1 MGRYGA
7 KRALPGAKI
16 IPVKWLSIIVRGYY
30 TKDRASHESGI
41 MIKKRIVKRLVIGV
55 AALAALGGVV
65 EILIHRYDPTR
76 ILYKRLKADNAYVY
90 DEINP
95 KFLETDPRSLLSVAT
110 LGEVAIL
117 RARLINL
124 IWGGAGF
131 PAGVQPVMVESAIS
145 VERLDDLPNLASI
158 DRLTVDMGR
167 DVRSYLYL
175 LKPANNAAGK
185 LVIYHHGFA
194 GDIRDVPAVLGGFL
208 ARGYAVLGINMMAYG
223 GNSYSVRSAKGETL
237 NLHFDLDKIERPLRY
252 HFEPLVVGVN
262 YLLRAGG
269 YRSINMV
276 GFSAGAFFTTVMA
289 AIDGRISRSYLV
301 AGVYPIY
308 PREGPEIQ
316 PYLPSYYPPLLS
328 RASYLELFTL
338 GASGPGRR
346 QLQIFNRYDR
356 CCYKN
361 RKGKLYESAVAEA
374 VREIGDGGGFGVFID
389 ESHADHRLS
398 MTALEAILDDM
409 AAK

>member
-1 MGRYGA
+1 
-7 KRALPGAKI
+7 
-16 IPVKWLSIIVRGYY
+16 
-30 TKDRASHESGI
+30 

-55 AALAALGGVV
+55 AALAVLGGVV

-76 ILYKRLKADNAYVY
+76 VLYKRLKADNAYVY

-131 PAGVQPVMVESAIS
+131 PVDSQPAMVETAIS

-175 LKPANNAAGK
+175 LKPANKANGK

-208 ARGYAVLGINMMAYG
+208 ARGYAVLGVNLMAYG
-223 GNSYSVRSAKGETL
+223 GNTGILRTAEGEL
-237 NLHFDLDKIERPLRY
+237 FNLHFDLDRIERPLRY
-252 HFEPLVVGVN
+252 HLEPLVVGVN
-262 YLLRAGG
+262 YLLREGS
-269 YRSINMV
+269 YQSINLV
-276 GFSAGAFFTTVMA
+276 GFSAGAFVATVK
-289 AIDGRISRSYLV
+289 IGRAHV
-301 AGVYPIY
+301 
-308 PREGPEIQ
+308 
-316 PYLPSYYPPLLS
+316 
-328 RASYLELFTL
+328 
-338 GASGPGRR
+338 
-346 QLQIFNRYDR
+346 
-356 CCYKN
+356 
-361 RKGKLYESAVAEA
+361 
-374 VREIGDGGGFGVFID
+374 
-389 ESHADHRLS
+389 
-398 MTALEAILDDM
+398 
-409 AAK
+409 

>member
-1 MGRYGA
+1 
-7 KRALPGAKI
+7 
-16 IPVKWLSIIVRGYY
+16 
-30 TKDRASHESGI
+30 

-55 AALAALGGVV
+55 AALAVLGGVV

-76 ILYKRLKADNAYVY
+76 VLYKRLKADNAYVY

-131 PAGVQPVMVESAIS
+131 PVDSQPAMVETAIS

-175 LKPANNAAGK
+175 LKPANKANGK

-208 ARGYAVLGINMMAYG
+208 ARGYAVLGVNLMAYG
-223 GNSYSVRSAKGETL
+223 GNTGILRTAEGEL
-237 NLHFDLDKIERPLRY
+237 FNLHFDLDRIERPLRY
-252 HFEPLVVGVN
+252 HLEPLVVGVN
-262 YLLRAGG
+262 YLLREGS
-269 YRSINMV
+269 YQSINLV
-276 GFSAGAFFTTVMA
+276 GFSAGAFVATVMA

-308 PREGPEIQ
+308 LREGPEIQ
-316 PYLPSYYPPLLS
+316 LDMPSTYPPLLA
-328 RASYLELFTL
+328 RASYLDLFTL

-361 RKGKLYESAVAEA
+361 TKGKLYESAVAEA
-374 VREIGDGGGFGVFID
+374 VRDIGDGGGFGVFID

-398 MTALEAILDDM
+398 MTALEVILAHM
-409 AAK
+409 AAD

>member
-1 MGRYGA
+1 
-7 KRALPGAKI
+7 
-16 IPVKWLSIIVRGYY
+16 
-30 TKDRASHESGI
+30 
-41 MIKKRIVKRLVIGV
+41 MIKKRIVKRLIIAI

-65 EILIHRYDPTR
+65 EILIHHYDPTR

-95 KFLETDPRSLLSVAT
+95 KFLKTDPRSLLSLAT
-110 LGEVAIL
+110 PGDVAIL

-124 IWGGAGF
+124 IWGSAGF
-131 PAGVQPVMVESAIS
+131 PAALQPAIIESAIGD
-145 VERLDDLPNLASI
+145 ERLDALPNLAAI

-167 DVRSYLYL
+167 GVRSYLYH
-175 LKPANNAAGK
+175 LKPAKNPNGK

-208 ARGYAVLGINMMAYG
+208 ARGYAVLGVNMMAYG
-223 GNSYSVRSAKGETL
+223 GNSATIKSAEGETL

-252 HFEPLVVGVN
+252 HFEPLVIGVN
-262 YLLRAGG
+262 YALRVGG
-269 YRSINMV
+269 YQAINMV
-276 GFSAGAFFTTVMA
+276 GFSAGAFFATVMA
-289 AIDGRISRSYLV
+289 AIDGRISRSYPI

-308 PREGPEIQ
+308 LREGPEIQ
-316 PYLPSYYPPLLS
+316 PYLPSYYPPLLA
-328 RASYLELFTL
+328 RASYLDLFTL

-356 CCYKN
+356 CCYNN
-361 RKGKLYESAVAEA
+361 RKGKLYETAVAEA
-374 VREIGDGGGFGVFID
+374 VRDIGDGGGFGVFID

-398 MTALEAILDDM
+398 MTALDIILADM
-409 AAK
+409 AAN